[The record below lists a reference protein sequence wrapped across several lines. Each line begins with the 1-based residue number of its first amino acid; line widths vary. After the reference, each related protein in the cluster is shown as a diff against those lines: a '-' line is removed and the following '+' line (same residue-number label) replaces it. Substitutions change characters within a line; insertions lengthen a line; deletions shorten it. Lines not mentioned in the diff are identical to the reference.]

1 MTVCEGVERFLKVPV
16 GLPQMFEVGIL
27 FLLGSF
33 GEKQTRVL
41 EGEQFFEHL
50 GQFLLECLVECAAP
64 FDDRKICAQR
74 FLNDLDIL
82 AIATLLQNEE
92 PNKLYRLHVGGSKD
106 PPK

>member
-1 MTVCEGVERFLKVPV
+1 MTVPEGVQSFLMLSVD
-16 GLPQMFEVGIL
+16 LPQMFEVGIL
-27 FLLGSF
+27 FLLGSLD
-33 GEKQTRVL
+33 EKQTSAL

-64 FDDRKICAQR
+64 FDGRKICAQR

-92 PNKLYRLHVGGSKD
+92 VSKLHRLHVGGSKD
-106 PPK
+106 LPK